1 MAVYFTSDTHFG
13 HEAIIRLTKR
23 PFSSVEEMDAVLV
36 DGWNTTVSPEDTV
49 YHLGDFAHRN
59 SRSAAHYRSLLNGT
73 IHLILGNH
81 DENLT
86 SDDLSSFASVSRLCD
101 VTIEGRDIVLCHY
114 PMREWRL
121 SYQGSWHLFGHVHGR
136 FNRDPLG
143 WSLDV
148 CVERHSYKPWAFAE
162 IEAVFANRFNPFT
175 DRGYVP
181 PAVRTRAE

>member
-59 SRSAAHYRSLLNGT
+59 SRSAAHYRNLLNGT

-86 SDDLSSFASVSRLCD
+86 RK
-101 VTIEGRDIVLCHY
+101 I
-114 PMREWRL
+114 
-121 SYQGSWHLFGHVHGR
+121 
-136 FNRDPLG
+136 
-143 WSLDV
+143 
-148 CVERHSYKPWAFAE
+148 
-162 IEAVFANRFNPFT
+162 
-175 DRGYVP
+175 
-181 PAVRTRAE
+181 